1 MVIAMARA
9 QNKETAGP
17 ATRLMA
23 EIAKMLRER
32 MGMTQEELGVEIGYS
47 AAAVSAMETC
57 AQPAS
62 DHMLVELERVLGH
75 GLGIFV
81 RAREYVR
88 LDKYPAQF
96 KNYVVLEQ
104 RAVGLCLYATLV
116 VHGLF
121 QTEAYARALIGGG
134 YPPLSDERV
143 DELVEARMARKA
155 LFNREPTTLI
165 ELIIEESVLRR
176 TIGDAEVMRGQL
188 SYLAE
193 CAKRRNVTLQVLP
206 LECGLSGEHAG
217 DRGDMNLVETPDHD
231 HLLFLEVQD
240 ESVLVSDPAGV
251 STRAQRYAKI
261 RSQALGPR
269 ESLGLIERLAGE
281 QE

>member
-1 MVIAMARA
+1 MARA
-9 QNKETAGP
+9 ENKVTAGN
-17 ATRLMA
+17 ATRLVA
-23 EIAKMLRER
+23 HIAR
-32 MGMTQEELGVEIGYS
+32 MMRLQKGMTQEQVGIETGFS
-47 AAAVSAMETC
+47 AAAISAMETC

-62 DHMLVELERVLGH
+62 DQMLVALGRVLGDE
-75 GLGIFV
+75 LGIFEQ
-81 RAREYVR
+81 AREYVR

-96 KNYVVLEQ
+96 KNYVLLEQ
-104 RAVGLCLYATLV
+104 KAVGLCLYATLV

-134 YPPLSDERV
+134 YPPLPEERV
-143 DELVEARMARKA
+143 EELVEARMARKA
-155 LFNREPTTLI
+155 LLERKPVALI
-165 ELIIEESVLRR
+165 EVILEESVLRR
-176 TIGDAEVMRGQL
+176 TIGGQEVMRAQL
-188 SYLAE
+188 SHLAE
-193 CAKRRNVTLQVLP
+193 CGRRRNVTLQVLP
-206 LECGLSGEHAG
+206 LDCGLSGEHAG

-231 HLLFLEVQD
+231 HLLFLEVQG
-240 ESVLVSDPAGV
+240 ESVLVSDPPGV